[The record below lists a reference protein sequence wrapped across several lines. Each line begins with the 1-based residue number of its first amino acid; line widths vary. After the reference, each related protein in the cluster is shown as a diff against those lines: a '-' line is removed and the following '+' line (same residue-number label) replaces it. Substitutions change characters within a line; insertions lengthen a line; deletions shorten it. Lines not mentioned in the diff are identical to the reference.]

1 MAFQTGFYKE
11 QRDNYKKLASELK
24 SLLSDHQKKSKS
36 TSTIL
41 TTYKSQAP
49 EMSASDLP
57 SKHYVT
63 SAKSIAANLQSY
75 INKVK
80 QNQESLTQAQQRAS
94 EVAQEYAEK
103 YEAEKQ
109 REKEHNDA
117 VRAEKKRK
125 EDEERER
132 RKNR

>member
-1 MAFQTGFYKE
+1 MAFQTEFYRA
-11 QRDNYKKLASELK
+11 QRDNYKQLATELK
-24 SLLSDHQKKSKS
+24 SLLSNHQKKSKS
-36 TSTIL
+36 ASTIL
-41 TTYKSQAP
+41 KTYKSQAP

-80 QNQESLTQAQQRAS
+80 QNHESLSQAQQRAS
-94 EVAQEYAEK
+94 QIAQEYAEK

-109 REKEHNDA
+109 REKEYNDA
-117 VRAEKKRK
+117 VRAEKKRR